1 MLLNEGMNELFQ
13 QKLIVLYKYYSY
25 IVIYRKYIK
34 KYVLIM
40 YFLAIQLLQGLQK
53 SYKVVVVAFDENKGF
68 WLVHSVPHFPP
79 NTENNGK

>member
-13 QKLIVLYKYYSY
+13 QKLIVLHKYYIY

-53 SYKVVVVAFDENKGF
+53 SYEVVVV
-68 WLVHSVPHFPP
+68 L
-79 NTENNGK
+79 GKLLSKVSFMDL